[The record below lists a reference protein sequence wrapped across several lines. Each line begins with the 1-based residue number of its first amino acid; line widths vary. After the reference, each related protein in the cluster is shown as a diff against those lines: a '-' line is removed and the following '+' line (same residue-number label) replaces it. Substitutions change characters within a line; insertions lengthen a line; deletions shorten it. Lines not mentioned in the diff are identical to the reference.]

1 MCKLDF
7 SKVFM
12 SGIHYDCIK
21 NKYSSNS
28 GLLFTVADSFIYEI
42 NRFVSE
48 DFSKYEEM
56 LDFSNYSVESI
67 Y

>member
-1 MCKLDF
+1 
-7 SKVFM
+7 M